1 LGYAL
6 ISKGDMMQ
14 TKIELF
20 QELNRDENDRLYNI
34 SSLKEYKKGNI
45 IFYEG
50 EKPKKLQLLLDGI
63 VKVYKSDSKGNE
75 VIMHFFQPQ
84 TLIAET
90 AHMQKINYPA
100 TAICETDCTLLE
112 IDYTLFEKDFLRNP
126 DISFK
131 IIQSL
136 SKKVKALQNVIAT
149 NLTMDTFS
157 KICKFIYENENHID
171 ELTHRKI
178 AAILNIAPETLSRNL
193 STLKKDHIIAVNNR
207 KIEILNKDRLYAIVD
222 LSQ

>member
-1 LGYAL
+1 
-6 ISKGDMMQ
+6 MQ
-14 TKIELF
+14 THIELF
-20 QELNRDENDRLYNI
+20 QELSQDENNRLYEI

-50 EKPKKLQLLLDGI
+50 EQPKKLKLLLDGI
-63 VKVYKSDSKGNE
+63 VKVYKSDAKGNE
-75 VIMHFFQPQ
+75 VILHFFQPQ

-112 IDYTLFEKDFLRNP
+112 IDYDLFEKDFLRNP

-136 SKKVKALQNVIAT
+136 TKKIKALQNVITT

-157 KICKFIYENENHID
+157 RTCKFIYENENHIN

-178 AAILNIAPETLSRNL
+178 AAILNITPETLSRNL
-193 STLKKDHIIAVNNR
+193 STLKKDGIIAVNQR
-207 KIEILNKDRLYAIVD
+207 KIEILDRGRLSTIVD
-222 LSQ
+222 LDQ

>member
-1 LGYAL
+1 M
-6 ISKGDMMQ
+6 KTD
-14 TKIELF
+14 IELF
-20 QELNRDENDRLYNI
+20 EELSLEENNRLFKI

-50 EKPKKLQLLLDGI
+50 DQPKKLKLLLDGI

-75 VIMHFFQPQ
+75 VILHFFQPQ

-100 TAICETDCTLLE
+100 TAICETDCKVLE
-112 IDYTLFEKDFLRNP
+112 IDYALFEKDFLRNP

-136 SKKVKALQNVIAT
+136 SKKIKTLQNVITT

-157 KICKFIYENENHID
+157 RICKFIYENENHIH

-178 AAILNIAPETLSRNL
+178 AAILNITPETLSRNL
-193 STLKKDHIIAVNNR
+193 STLKKDGIVAVNNR
-207 KIEILNKDRLYAIVD
+207 KIEILAKDHLSTIVD
-222 LSQ
+222 LNQ

>member
-1 LGYAL
+1 L
-6 ISKGDMMQ
+6 KTD
-14 TKIELF
+14 IELF
-20 QELNRDENDRLYNI
+20 EELSLEENNRFFKI

-50 EKPKKLQLLLDGI
+50 DQPKKLKLLLDGI

-75 VIMHFFQPQ
+75 VILHFFQPQ

-100 TAICETDCTLLE
+100 TAICETDCKVLE
-112 IDYTLFEKDFLRNP
+112 IDYALFEKDFLRNP

-136 SKKVKALQNVIAT
+136 SKKIKTLQNVITT

-157 KICKFIYENENHID
+157 RICKFIYENENHIH

-178 AAILNIAPETLSRNL
+178 AAILNITPETLSRNL
-193 STLKKDHIIAVNNR
+193 STLKKDGIVAVNNR
-207 KIEILNKDRLYAIVD
+207 KIEILAKDHLSTIVD
-222 LSQ
+222 LNQ

>member
-1 LGYAL
+1 ME
-6 ISKGDMMQ
+6 IE
-14 TKIELF
+14 IELF
-20 QELNRDENDRLYNI
+20 QELSEDENNRLSEI

-50 EKPKKLQLLLDGI
+50 EQPTKLKLLLDGI
-63 VKVYKSDSKGNE
+63 VKVYKSDAKGNE
-75 VIMHFFQPQ
+75 VILHFFQPQ

-100 TAICETDCTLLE
+100 TAICETDCQLLE
-112 IDYTLFEKDFLRNP
+112 IDYALFEKDFLRNP

-136 SKKVKALQNVIAT
+136 SKKIKALQNVITT

-157 KICKFIYENENHID
+157 RTCKFIYENENHMH
-171 ELTHRKI
+171 ELSHRKI
-178 AAILNIAPETLSRNL
+178 AAILNITPETFSRNL
-193 STLKKDHIIAVNNR
+193 SILKKDAIIAVNNR
-207 KIEILNKDRLYAIVD
+207 KIEILDKTRLSAIVD
-222 LSQ
+222 INQ

>member
-1 LGYAL
+1 
-6 ISKGDMMQ
+6 MQ
-14 TKIELF
+14 THIELF
-20 QELNRDENDRLYNI
+20 HELSQDENNRLYEI
-34 SSLKEYKKGNI
+34 STLKEYKKGNI

-50 EKPKKLQLLLDGI
+50 EQPKKLKLLLDGI
-63 VKVYKSDSKGNE
+63 VKVYKSDAKGNE
-75 VIMHFFQPQ
+75 VILHFFQPQ

-112 IDYTLFEKDFLRNP
+112 IDYALFEKDFLRNP

-136 SKKVKALQNVIAT
+136 TKKIKALQNVITT

-157 KICKFIYENENHID
+157 RTCKFIYENENHIS

-178 AAILNIAPETLSRNL
+178 AAILNITPETLSRNL
-193 STLKKDHIIAVNNR
+193 STLKKDGIIAVTQR
-207 KIEILNKDRLYAIVD
+207 KIKILDKNRLSKIVD
-222 LSQ
+222 LNQ

>member
-1 LGYAL
+1 M
-6 ISKGDMMQ
+6 KTD
-14 TKIELF
+14 IELF
-20 QELNRDENDRLYNI
+20 EELSLEENNRLFKI

-50 EKPKKLQLLLDGI
+50 DQPKKLKLLLDGI
-63 VKVYKSDSKGNE
+63 VKVYKSDSRGNE
-75 VIMHFFQPQ
+75 VILHFFQPQ

-100 TAICETDCTLLE
+100 TAICETDCKVLE
-112 IDYTLFEKDFLRNP
+112 IDYALFEKDFLRNP

-136 SKKVKALQNVIAT
+136 SKKIKTLQNVITT

-157 KICKFIYENENHID
+157 RICKFIYENENHIH

-178 AAILNIAPETLSRNL
+178 AAILNITPETLSRNL
-193 STLKKDHIIAVNNR
+193 STLKKDGIVAVNNR
-207 KIEILNKDRLYAIVD
+207 KIEILAKDRLSTIVD
-222 LSQ
+222 LNQ